1 MNNVTIPELTL
12 YLIKIEYEQ
21 YFSQSRDYKLCSYT
35 FNILSPNERKAVDW
49 ALNSIK
55 DKNRRNYV
63 VRNSSSKPLDAIVY
77 K

>member
-1 MNNVTIPELTL
+1 MSLPELTL

-21 YFSQSRDYKLCSYT
+21 YFFQSKDYKPFSYT
-35 FNILSPNERKAVDW
+35 FNILAPNERRAVDW
-49 ALNSIK
+49 ALQSIK

-63 VRNSSSKPLDAIVY
+63 VTHTSSKPLDAILH